1 MGRATRTRFGRRHSV
16 GNNSPPAQHRYDFHL
31 EHATHFRPVDVV
43 CQGSNVVWSLPF
55 PPLVREL
62 PVRLTTK
69 IRQPPARI
77 DLDPV
82 ATPPALDRL
91 RPAGPVQSVV
101 QPPLLIPGHG
111 HSRNYSRNHGAV
123 KLPCGVWPPAPAFR
137 SAGGAPAEP
146 LVPPIKCRADGVMSH
161 ACHGRSRPARM
172 FPISVLRAALQRQG
186 AGGGFDNTMFGGA
199 RGMGA
204 FAICAAGQLP
214 DLVSTADR
222 ARFTPRRVC
231 GGLPDLCAEA
241 GCGSPIGSAGVP
253 RQVKASL
260 PTSWPQPCSS
270 RSACQGAGRL
280 R

>member
-1 MGRATRTRFGRRHSV
+1 MGDRRASAGCAHARVRSHVDTAQLLPSPGLFVLSFDEFQMGTATRTRFGRRHSV
-16 GNNSPPAQHRYDFHL
+16 GNNSPPAQHRYDFL
-31 EHATHFRPVDVV
+31 VEHATHFRPVDVV

-146 LVPPIKCRADGVMSH
+146 LVPPIKFLADGVHRLCRPRLQMSS
-161 ACHGRSRPARM
+161 G
-172 FPISVLRAALQRQG
+172 
-186 AGGGFDNTMFGGA
+186 
-199 RGMGA
+199 
-204 FAICAAGQLP
+204 
-214 DLVSTADR
+214 
-222 ARFTPRRVC
+222 
-231 GGLPDLCAEA
+231 
-241 GCGSPIGSAGVP
+241 
-253 RQVKASL
+253 
-260 PTSWPQPCSS
+260 
-270 RSACQGAGRL
+270 
-280 R
+280 